1 VKTRNSLLLPLGIGC
16 ALVAAGLLLLNGS
29 IVAAAVPLLLFVSV
43 RMLSSPRPV
52 ASDLR
57 LVRTVDQLRA
67 TEGDK
72 IDVELSVTNS
82 GPAVALLSVTDDPPA
97 GLTPSEGHV
106 QFLGRLP
113 AQGNETISYTVLARR
128 GLHAFDEVQ
137 VRVWS
142 PWGLAMRE
150 SHVRLD
156 TDVKVHPRIEKI
168 DPIAI
173 HPQRTRAFA
182 GPVRAN
188 RGGQGLDF
196 FGCRAYT
203 PGDDVRRIN
212 WRAYARQDSL
222 IVNEYELERIA
233 DVNIIL
239 DARARSH
246 ARLDGETTFD
256 HSVRAA
262 ASLASHFLEQGNN
275 VGLLIYGDYIRW
287 AFPGIGRL
295 QQERILDELAEAR
308 LGDKAV
314 FEELRFI
321 PTRLFPPRSQL
332 VLVSPLVDEDDIEI
346 IALLVDRGYSVLVVC
361 PHSLTLTDEEHLS
374 ADDRPV
380 DLAERILGLKMDLF
394 LGSLARI
401 GTSVIDWR
409 VDEPFRVACQQIHH
423 SRVRRYR
430 A

>member
-1 VKTRNSLLLPLGIGC
+1 MRKRLLLPLGIGL
-16 ALVAAGLLLLNGS
+16 ALVAVGLLFLSGS
-29 IVAAAVPLLLFVSV
+29 LVAAAIPLLLFVSV
-43 RMLSSPRPV
+43 RVLSSPRAAV
-52 ASDLR
+52 SDLR
-57 LVRTVDQLRA
+57 LERILDRLRA
-67 TEGDK
+67 TEGDE
-72 IDVELSVTNS
+72 IGVEL
-82 GPAVALLSVTDDPPA
+82 AVRNEGRRIGLLSIVDGTPA
-97 GLTPSEGHV
+97 SLAVSEGHV

-113 AQGNETISYTVLARR
+113 AEESASIPYTVLACR
-128 GLHAFDEVQ
+128 GLHAFDEVL
-137 VRVWS
+137 VRIWS
-142 PWGLAMRE
+142 PWGLAVRE
-150 SHVRLD
+150 SRVRLD
-156 TDVKVHPRIEKI
+156 TILKAHPRIEEL
-168 DPIAI
+168 DPITI
-173 HPQRTRAFA
+173 RPSRTRAFA

-239 DARARSH
+239 DARAKSH
-246 ARLDGETTFD
+246 ARLGRETTFD

-275 VGLLIYGDYIRW
+275 VGLLVYGDYVHW
-287 AFPGIGRL
+287 VFPGIGRL
-295 QQERILDELAEAR
+295 QQERILDELTEAK

-332 VLVSPLVDEDDIEI
+332 VLISPLVDEDDIEI
-346 IALLVDRGYSVLVVC
+346 VALLADRGYSVLLVC
-361 PHSLTLTDEEHLS
+361 PHSMSLWR
-374 ADDRPV
+374 ADQPSEQTGAEN
-380 DLAERILGLKMDLF
+380 LARQILELRRDLF
-394 LGSLARI
+394 LGSLAGI

-409 VDEPFRVACQQIHH
+409 VEEPLRVACRLIHH

-430 A
+430 I